1 MKQWLGLGVL
11 ALLFGCSSA
20 DEIGAEVGVA
30 EATTEAAATDQ
41 AEPRKIEVKSDVM
54 TFEYAWPGEVVGLTA
69 LNAVFETRAAE
80 AQDTFRTMATE
91 AKADA
96 EEFDY
101 PYRAYASS
109 WGWQVVGETPRFLSL
124 VGESYSYT
132 GGAHG
137 NTTYAAT
144 LWDKEAEEEIGAL
157 DLFTSADALD
167 AAIRPEYCDLLKAQR
182 AERLGDVEVLGDCPP
197 LGDFVL
203 SPLSSNGEH
212 LDGLQLLAAPYVA
225 GAYAEGSY
233 TVALDIDADVLAI
246 VAPEYRDAF
255 AGSD

>member
-1 MKQWLGLGVL
+1 MKEWVGIGAL
-11 ALLFGCSSA
+11 ALLVGCSSA
-20 DEIGAEVGVA
+20 DEIGHEVGVA
-30 EATTEAAATDQ
+30 DTNAEAAAIDQ
-41 AEPRKIEVKSDVM
+41 KEPRKIEVKSDVM
-54 TFEYAWPGEVVGLTA
+54 TFEYSWPGEVAGVSA
-69 LNAVFETRAAE
+69 LNGLFEMRAAE
-80 AQDTFRTMATE
+80 AQDAFRTMAAE
-91 AKADA
+91 AKLDA
-96 EEFDY
+96 EKFDY

-109 WGWQVVGETPRFLSL
+109 WNWQVVGETPRFLSL

-144 LWDKEAEEEIGAL
+144 LWDIEAEKEIGAL
-157 DLFTSADALD
+157 DLFTSAKDLD
-167 AAIRPEYCDLLKAQR
+167 AAIRPDYCELLKSQR

-203 SPLSSNGEH
+203 SPLSSDGESI
-212 LDGLQLLAAPYVA
+212 DGLQLLAAPYVA

-233 TVALDIDADVLAI
+233 TVALDIDADALAT